1 LSKSVPGR
9 LAKTEFLWTNEVAAL
24 NDNTTPTSSSQIYQG
39 PVRINY
45 TQTLKAIAIS
55 NGVSSAVTTATYTL
69 NSTQFPEPATGG
81 PALQINVSVPAVGI
95 P

>member
-1 LSKSVPGR
+1 
-9 LAKTEFLWTNEVAAL
+9 
-24 NDNTTPTSSSQIYQG
+24 
-39 PVRINY
+39 VRINY
-45 TQTLKAIAIS
+45 THTLTAIAIS